1 MAGPL
6 RSPTLDIDVPSAGTG
21 SRRSGHP
28 GRVGRSISL
37 RRMAHGI
44 TKNTVTSCGT
54 LTSCS
59 GACSGR
65 TGRNETL
72 RRACPAGGEHMTP
85 KCSTKG
91 CWRPA
96 TYEIEIRGPGADH
109 SLYYCCNEHLPPP
122 GALIPGVDRV
132 RRRPTARNI
141 LNYRGVKDN
150 GRRLLWRLPRWK
162 TR

>member
-1 MAGPL
+1 
-6 RSPTLDIDVPSAGTG
+6 
-21 SRRSGHP
+21 
-28 GRVGRSISL
+28 
-37 RRMAHGI
+37 
-44 TKNTVTSCGT
+44 
-54 LTSCS
+54 
-59 GACSGR
+59 
-65 TGRNETL
+65 
-72 RRACPAGGEHMTP
+72 MTP

-141 LNYRGVKDN
+141 LNYREEVVQCSHSSKRSTTD
-150 GRRLLWRLPRWK
+150 LK
-162 TR
+162 